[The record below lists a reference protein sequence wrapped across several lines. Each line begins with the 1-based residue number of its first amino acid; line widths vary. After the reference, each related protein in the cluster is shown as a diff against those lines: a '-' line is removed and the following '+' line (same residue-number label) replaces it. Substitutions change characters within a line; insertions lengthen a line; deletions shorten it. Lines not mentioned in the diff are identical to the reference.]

1 LNALLFVQK
10 YHSSKQNAEPV
21 SPQMTVQMFT
31 VFPLFNQSENVLVL
45 NLLKDLIAQ
54 TTFFPEALAQSLR
67 EAFA

>member
-1 LNALLFVQK
+1 
-10 YHSSKQNAEPV
+10 
-21 SPQMTVQMFT
+21 MFT